1 MSGWIKLHREIN
13 SHWVWSN
20 SEYLKWW
27 IDILIEAN
35 HAPAK
40 VLIKGKLYECNRGEK
55 LYSLDTW
62 AKRWGTNKS
71 KVKRFFD
78 LLQNDKMITYKSET
92 QTTRITICKYV
103 NYQGKENESETQTKH
118 KRNAS
123 ETQVKPIKE
132 EQEEENNKAL
142 PFSFYNSLIQIG
154 AEKNLVSDWLKV
166 RKNKKATNTE
176 TALKK
181 FLTEVEKSE
190 YNINDV
196 LEKCIE
202 KSWSGFQFEWLE
214 KEKPLETDPEKTIDF
229 DAFLNYYKSV
239 YKKCQLVNIPEATKK
254 RFLELLQCGYTKN
267 QLMFAIK
274 NSYKDEYN
282 RDKIN
287 IETFSFSSSL
297 EKYLKFK
304 EDKL

>member
-35 HAPAK
+35 HTPAK

-92 QTTRITICKYV
+92 QTTRITICKYES
-103 NYQGKENESETQTKH
+103 YQGKENESETQVKH
-118 KRNAS
+118 KRNAI

-132 EQEEENNKAL
+132 CNNNNNEKE
-142 PFSFYNSLIQIG
+142 LI
-154 AEKNLVSDWLKV
+154 DW
-166 RKNKKATNTE
+166 
-176 TALKK
+176 
-181 FLTEVEKSE
+181 
-190 YNINDV
+190 DV
-196 LEKCIE
+196 LLNFFNKVTGKKSRVIPEKV
-202 KSWSGFQFEWLE
+202 KTQFIARL
-214 KEKPLETDPEKTIDF
+214 KEK
-229 DAFLNYYKSV
+229 
-239 YKKCQLVNIPEATKK
+239 
-254 RFLELLQCGYTKN
+254 YTKED
-267 QLMFAIK
+267 IK
-274 NSYKDEYN
+274 NAIINVCKDSFH
-282 RDKIN
+282 
-287 IETFSFSSSL
+287 IETNLKYVTL
-297 EKYLKFK
+297 EFISRA
-304 EDKL
+304 DKLDKFCQIVDQNNTGKTNQKLMTYDD